1 MNFIGN
7 LMKILLGI
15 FLVSNITAFYIKITI
30 ICAPIYIIM
39 LSIHFKKFLNSI

>member
-1 MNFIGN
+1 MNFIGT
-7 LMKILLGI
+7 LMKILLGM

-39 LSIHFKKFLNSI
+39 LSNYIEKK